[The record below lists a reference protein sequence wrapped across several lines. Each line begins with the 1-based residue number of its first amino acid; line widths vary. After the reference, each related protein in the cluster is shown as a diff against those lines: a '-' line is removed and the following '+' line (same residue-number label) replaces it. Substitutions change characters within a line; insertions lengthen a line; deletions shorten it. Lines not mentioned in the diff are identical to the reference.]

1 MKVYEPENLLTSVLA
16 GLVSITAACNNVD
29 NVSSFVIGIIATFF
43 LTLSS
48 KMLIKYRIDDPI
60 GFFQIF
66 GFSGLWGC
74 LAVGFFDRDTGLV
87 FTGAF

>member
-1 MKVYEPENLLTSVLA
+1 MKVYEPEDLLNSVLA

-29 NVSSFVIGIIATFF
+29 IVSSFVIGIIAT
-43 LTLSS
+43 LLMTLSS
-48 KMLIKYRIDDPI
+48 KLLQKYRLDDPI

-74 LAVGFFDRDTGLV
+74 LAVGFFDKDTGLM